1 MKYFTVL
8 VLEDHNDPSV
18 QRWLG
23 QCPTKTVLHCSPNVH
38 IDAGM
43 IYKIT
48 LHSSHSV
55 EENLK
60 IDDSSYYSIM
70 VVRVDDEWKR
80 DFLRHP
86 GCEKVVTQ
94 LWLPD
99 LADRFV
105 MKQRFGGLD
114 IYHRYQTHELLYLDL
129 LSHVLHHGE
138 LRSDRTGVGTLSVFG
153 PQIEFDLQKGFPLLT
168 TKRLTF
174 SHILHEVL
182 WYLSGDTDITYLNE
196 HHVHVWDANTT
207 REFLDQRGL
216 VDYPEGTTGPL
227 YGFQWRH
234 FGGDFRNVKQSPGVD
249 QLSRILSILRTDPC
263 SRRMFMSAWNPIDL
277 DKMCLEPCHVSFQL
291 YVREGTFLDGKL
303 YMRSND
309 LFLGAPWNIAAYA
322 LLIHMFAHLSGYTPG
337 KLVYSLG
344 DVHIYQN
351 HIEGVKQQLSRS
363 VRPFPRLSIVDE
375 TKSIR
380 DWSDFQS
387 EHFQLHTY
395 HPHPSIRAQM
405 AV

>member
-8 VLEDHNDPSV
+8 VLDDQHDSSV
-18 QRWLG
+18 KRWLE
-23 QCPTKTVLHCSPNVH
+23 QCAKKTILHCSPSISCSMGSIIHN
-38 IDAGM
+38 
-43 IYKIT
+43 T
-48 LHSSHSV
+48 LRTSCSV
-55 EENLK
+55 EENIK
-60 IDDSSYYSIM
+60 IEDSSYYSI
-70 VVRVDDEWKR
+70 VIVLSHDECKR
-80 DFLRHP
+80 EFILDP
-86 GCEKVVTQ
+86 CCEKVVTQ
-94 LWLPD
+94 SWLPELD
-99 LADRFV
+99 DRFV
-105 MKQRFGGLD
+105 MKHRFGGLD

-129 LSHVLHHGE
+129 LSHVLNHGE

-153 PQIEFDLQKGFPLLT
+153 PQIEFDLQKGFPVLT

-182 WYLSGDTDITYLNE
+182 WYLSGATDITYLNE
-196 HHVHVWDANTT
+196 HRVHVWDGNTT
-207 REFLDQRGL
+207 REFLDKRGL
-216 VDYPEGTTGPL
+216 VDYPAGTTGPL

-234 FGGDFRNVKQSPGVD
+234 FGGDFRDVKQSPGID
-249 QLSRILSILRTDPC
+249 QLARLLSILRTDPC
-263 SRRMFMSAWNPIDL
+263 SRRMYMSAWNPLDL

-322 LLIHMFAHLSGYTPG
+322 LLLHMFAHLSGYTPG
-337 KLVYSLG
+337 KLVYTLG
-344 DVHIYQN
+344 DAHIYQS
-351 HIEGVKQQLSRS
+351 HIDAVRQQLSRP
-363 VRPFPRLSIVDE
+363 VRPFPRLSIADE

-387 EHFQLHTY
+387 EHFHLESY
-395 HPHPSIRAQM
+395 HPHPWIRAEM